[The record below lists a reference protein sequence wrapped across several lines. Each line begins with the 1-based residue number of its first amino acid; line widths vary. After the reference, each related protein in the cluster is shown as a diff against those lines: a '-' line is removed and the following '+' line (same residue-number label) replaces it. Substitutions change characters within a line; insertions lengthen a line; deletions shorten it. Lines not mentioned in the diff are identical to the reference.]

1 MLGTWN
7 LGTCSGG
14 WSGGQPARNLEP
26 RNLGTSSGGQI
37 FRNAPPARL
46 KFSFTTSIW
55 SRDPRTWN
63 LEPGTSGTWNLE
75 PGTWNLE
82 PGTYRQKS
90 QKKSRL
96 RRSRNL
102 EPRNLEPLAA
112 HAEPSE
118 PEPRNRVTPRF
129 LAGCAAVKQ
138 ELSPLRNGRARRRAQ
153 LVPRVVKLYAHA
165 HLAKVEQV
173 EMRREVWSTHDPVP
187 RDPRNLEPQEPVA

>member
-63 LEPGTSGTWNLE
+63 LEPPPPAPPTAE

-82 PGTYRQKS
+82 CGTWNLKPGTYRQKS
-90 QKKSRL
+90 RKKSRL
-96 RRSRNL
+96 RRRWNL
-102 EPRNLEPLAA
+102 EPRNLEPLPA

-118 PEPRNRVTPRF
+118 PEPRNPAGGRQKETPRSVDKRDIWLCQCF
-129 LAGCAAVKQ
+129 SV
-138 ELSPLRNGRARRRAQ
+138 ELYTS
-153 LVPRVVKLYAHA
+153 
-165 HLAKVEQV
+165 
-173 EMRREVWSTHDPVP
+173 
-187 RDPRNLEPQEPVA
+187 